1 MQIKNKINQALAW
14 ISKNR
19 WLFSVVLMVS
29 LFAISAEAA
38 QGTNFQNNLTGA
50 GDEAKSATIAAMK
63 SWLWLLGLLPLGVA
77 GFITLKV
84 KDHLEQKD
92 EQGGGQSEPKW
103 SRQLKLV
110 ITFIASVIIC
120 YVLLGIF
127 AKVFAGVG
135 FEQLLQKID
144 AIEFYSNV
152 KKLFFFLIK

>member
-19 WLFSVVLMVS
+19 WLFSIILMVS

-38 QGTNFQNNLTGA
+38 QGQGTFQNNLTGA

-84 KDHLEQKD
+84 KDYLEQKD

-120 YVLLGIF
+120 YVVLGIF

-135 FEQLLQKID
+135 FGQTWDKFVVGFWSQL
-144 AIEFYSNV
+144 FN
-152 KKLFFFLIK
+152 

>member
-19 WLFSVVLMVS
+19 WLFSIILMVS

-38 QGTNFQNNLTGA
+38 QGGQGGAFQNNLTGA

-84 KDHLEQKD
+84 KDYLEQKD

-120 YVLLGIF
+120 YVVLGIF
-127 AKVFAGVG
+127 AKVFAGVDFGATWDKFVVG
-135 FEQLLQKID
+135 FWSQLFQ
-144 AIEFYSNV
+144 
-152 KKLFFFLIK
+152 